1 MIPLLVPVF
10 AACIVAGVIKKDI
23 HMIVGAGFM
32 LLSGC
37 IIFSAV
43 GISHTIESK
52 E

>member
-10 AACIVAGVIKKDI
+10 AACIVAGVVNKDI

-37 IIFSAV
+37 LIFSAV

>member
-10 AACIVAGVIKKDI
+10 AACVVAGVIKHDI